1 MSQRVSSQSM
11 NFFNDK
17 PKQPN
22 DLKAQSLDKDLKR
35 LNQLESA
42 TRTVGTSVYAL
53 GMGLLFLVG
62 VWVFTFI
69 YSGGHASG
77 VLIAAAVIG
86 GYMALNIGAND
97 VANNVGPAV
106 GSKALSMAGALAIA
120 AVFEAAG
127 ALIAGGEVVSTVSKG
142 IISANSLTDVDTFVW
157 AMMAA
162 LLSAALWVNLAT
174 YLNAPV
180 STTHSIVGGVM
191 GAGIA
196 AAGLGAVNWPV
207 MSAIAASWIVSPVMG
222 GVIAA
227 LFLIFIKGA
236 ILFRKDKIAAA
247 RKWVPVLVAIMSS
260 VFAVYLMIKGLKRI
274 WHPGMPTIILIA
286 LAIFAVSFFWSRK
299 SVAKA
304 AVGME
309 NKRKSVA
316 KLFTLPLICSAAL
329 LSFAHGSNDV
339 ANAVGPLAAIVSAVD
354 LGAVSAKAPLPFW
367 VLMIGAVGI
376 SVGLALF
383 GPKIIRLVGE
393 KITKLNQVR
402 AFCVALSAAITVII
416 ASGLGLPVSSTH
428 IAIGAVFGVG
438 FVREAITNRGGG
450 SAEGQRINPQELR
463 TIDEG
468 KLFKSWRKHRKRK
481 LVRRQHMLSI
491 AAAWV
496 VTVPASALLAA
507 MLYWLITHLT

>member
-1 MSQRVSSQSM
+1 M
-11 NFFNDK
+11 NFFNNQ
-17 PKQPN
+17 PKEPK
-22 DLKAQSLDKDLKR
+22 DLKARPLDKDLKR
-35 LNQLESA
+35 INQLEHA
-42 TRTVGTSVYAL
+42 AKEVGTSVYSL
-53 GMGLLFLVG
+53 GMGMLFLVG
-62 VWVFTFI
+62 VWVFTYV
-69 YSGGHASG
+69 YSGGEATG

-86 GYMALNIGAND
+86 GYMAMNIGAND

-106 GSKALSMAGALAIA
+106 GSKALSMAGALVIA

-127 ALIAGGEVVSTVSKG
+127 AIIAGGEVVSTISKG
-142 IISANSLTDVDTFVW
+142 IVSTDSIADVDTFIW

-162 LLSAALWVNLAT
+162 LLSAALWVNFAT
-174 YLNAPV
+174 YLSAPV

-196 AAGLGAVNWPV
+196 AAGMSAVNWPV
-207 MSAIAASWIVSPVMG
+207 MGAIAASWVISPVLG

-227 LFLIFIKGA
+227 VFLIFIKWA
-236 ILFRKDKIAAA
+236 ILFRQDKIAAA
-247 RKWVPVLVAIMSS
+247 RRWVPVLVGIMAS
-260 VFAVYLMIKGLKRI
+260 VFSVYLMIKGLKRI
-274 WHPGMPTIILIA
+274 WRPDIPTMMIVA
-286 LAIFAVSFFWSRK
+286 TAVLAISYGWSQRI
-299 SVAKA
+299 VARSSA
-304 AVGME
+304 GME

-354 LGAVSAKAPLPFW
+354 LGTISTEAALPFW
-367 VLMIGAVGI
+367 VLLIGAIGI
-376 SVGLALF
+376 SIGLALF
-383 GPKIIRLVGE
+383 GPKIIKLVGE

-416 ASGLGLPVSSTH
+416 ASALGLPVSSTH

-450 SAEGQRINPQELR
+450 GVAETGPLDPAALTEL
-463 TIDEG
+463 DEG
-468 KLFKSWRKHRKRK
+468 KLFKSWRKYRKRR
-481 LVRRQHMLSI
+481 LVRRQHLLSI

-496 VTVPASALLAA
+496 VTVPASAFLAA
-507 MLYWLITHLT
+507 VLYFVISQLN

>member
-1 MSQRVSSQSM
+1 M
-11 NFFNDK
+11 NFFNNQ
-17 PKQPN
+17 PKEPK
-22 DLKAQSLDKDLKR
+22 DLKAQPLDKDLKR
-35 LNQLESA
+35 INQLEHA
-42 TRTVGTSVYAL
+42 AKEVGTSVYSL
-53 GMGLLFLVG
+53 GMGMLFLVG
-62 VWVFTFI
+62 VWVFTYV
-69 YSGGHASG
+69 YSGGEATG

-86 GYMALNIGAND
+86 GYMAMNIGAND

-106 GSKALSMAGALAIA
+106 GSKALSMAGALVIA

-127 ALIAGGEVVSTVSKG
+127 AIIAGGEVVSTISKG
-142 IISANSLTDVDTFVW
+142 IVSTDSIADVDTFIW

-174 YLNAPV
+174 YLSAPV

-196 AAGLGAVNWPV
+196 AAGMSAVNWPV
-207 MSAIAASWIVSPVMG
+207 MGAIAASWVISPVLG

-227 LFLIFIKGA
+227 VFLIFIKWA
-236 ILFRKDKIAAA
+236 ILFRQDKIAAA
-247 RKWVPVLVAIMSS
+247 RRWVPVLVGIMAS
-260 VFAVYLMIKGLKRI
+260 VFSLYLMIKGLKRI
-274 WHPGMPTIILIA
+274 WRPDIPTMMLVA
-286 LAIFAVSFFWSRK
+286 TAVLAISYGWSRQI
-299 SVAKA
+299 VARSSA
-304 AVGME
+304 GME

-354 LGAVSAKAPLPFW
+354 LGTISTEAALPFW
-367 VLMIGAVGI
+367 VLLIGAIGI
-376 SVGLALF
+376 SIGLALF
-383 GPKIIRLVGE
+383 GPKIIKLVGE

-416 ASGLGLPVSSTH
+416 ASALGLPVSSTH

-450 SAEGQRINPQELR
+450 GVAETGPLDPAALTEL
-463 TIDEG
+463 DEG
-468 KLFKSWRKHRKRK
+468 KLFKSWRKYRKRR

-496 VTVPASALLAA
+496 VTVPASAFLAA
-507 MLYWLITHLT
+507 VLYFVISQLN

>member
-1 MSQRVSSQSM
+1 MI
-11 NFFNDK
+11 FFGDK
-17 PKQPN
+17 PKQPQ
-22 DLKAQSLDKDLKR
+22 DLKARPLDKDLKR
-35 LNQLESA
+35 LNQLEHA
-42 TRTVGTSVYAL
+42 AREVGTSVYSL
-53 GMGLLFLVG
+53 GMGVLFLVG
-62 VWVFTFI
+62 VWVYTYI
-69 YSGGHASG
+69 HSGGEASG

-86 GYMALNIGAND
+86 GYMAMKIGAND

-106 GSKALSMAGALAIA
+106 GSKALSMAGALVIA
-120 AVFEAAG
+120 AIFEAGG
-127 ALIAGGEVVSTVSKG
+127 AVIAGGEVVSTISKG
-142 IISANSLTDVDTFVW
+142 IISTKSITDVDVFIW

-174 YLNAPV
+174 YLSAPV

-196 AAGLGAVNWPV
+196 AAGLNAVNWPV
-207 MSAIAASWIVSPVMG
+207 MSAIAASWIISPLMG

-227 LFLIFIKGA
+227 VFLTFIKGT
-236 ILFRKDKIAAA
+236 ILFRQDKISAA
-247 RKWVPVLVAIMSS
+247 RRWVPVLVAIMAS
-260 VFAVYLMIKGLKRI
+260 VFSVYLMIKGLKRI
-274 WHPGMPTIILIA
+274 WKPDVPTIMLVSTVV
-286 LAIFAVSFFWSRK
+286 LAISYTWSRRF
-299 SVAKA
+299 VAKA
-304 AVGME
+304 SAGME

-339 ANAVGPLAAIVSAVD
+339 ANAVGPLAAIVSAID
-354 LGAVSAKAPLPFW
+354 LGAISTKAALPFW
-367 VLMIGAVGI
+367 VLLIGAVGI

-383 GPKIIRLVGE
+383 GPKIIKLVGE

-402 AFCVALSAAITVII
+402 AFCVALSAGITVII

-450 SAEGQRINPQELR
+450 ATAEGGAISPNSLSE
-463 TIDEG
+463 IDEG

-507 MLYWLITHLT
+507 VLYWLITYLV

>member
-1 MSQRVSSQSM
+1 M
-11 NFFNDK
+11 NFFGDK
-17 PKQPN
+17 PKQPD
-22 DLKAQSLDKDLKR
+22 DLKAQPLDKDLKR
-35 LNQLESA
+35 LNQLENAAKEVGASA
-42 TRTVGTSVYAL
+42 YNIGI
-53 GMGLLFLVG
+53 GLLFLVG

-69 YSGGHASG
+69 YSGGEASG

-86 GYMALNIGAND
+86 GYMAMNIGAND

-106 GSKALSMAGALAIA
+106 GSKALSLAGALVIA
-120 AVFEAAG
+120 AIFEAAG
-127 ALIAGGEVVSTVSKG
+127 ALLAGGEVVSTISKG
-142 IISANSLTDVDTFVW
+142 IISTESIADVDTFIW

-174 YLNAPV
+174 VLNAPV

-196 AAGLGAVNWPV
+196 AAGLDAVNWPV
-207 MSAIAASWIVSPVMG
+207 MSAIAASWIVSPVLG
-222 GVIAA
+222 GIIAA
-227 LFLIFIKGA
+227 VFLTFIKVA
-236 ILFRKDKIAAA
+236 ILFRADKIAAA
-247 RKWVPVLVAIMSS
+247 KRWVPVLVAIMAS
-260 VFAVYLMIKGLKRI
+260 VFSIYLMIKGLKRI
-274 WHPGMPTIILIA
+274 WKPDVAMIVLVAT
-286 LAIFAVSFFWSRK
+286 AVLFVSYTWTSRA
-299 SVAKA
+299 VAKA
-304 AVGME
+304 ARGME

-339 ANAVGPLAAIVSAVD
+339 ANAVGPLAAIVSAID
-354 LGAVSAKAPLPFW
+354 LGAISTKAPLPFW
-367 VLMIGAVGI
+367 VLLIGAIGI

-383 GPKIIRLVGE
+383 GPKIIKLVGE

-438 FVREAITNRGGG
+438 LVREAITNRGGVG
-450 SAEGQRINPQELR
+450 AADGAVINPDALAK
-463 TIDEG
+463 IDEG
-468 KLFKSWRKHRKRK
+468 KLFKSWRKYRKRK

-507 MLYWLITHLT
+507 GLFWVLTHLL